1 MRALIPALVLL
12 AGVGLAVMLRA
23 TPPAATEQAA
33 VATRLEA
40 VLPILEDLGVE
51 RWFADPSC
59 RALEHGA
66 GEGFSDPP
74 GKGCGPAQAFT
85 APAAADWERVA
96 GVLGGAVPGGRVRQ
110 VSGPWLTQV
119 RRLERARR
127 GSASR
132 SWSRRR
138 CSSGSMH
145 PSTPGRG
152 SGTKTRSLKQPAP
165 SPRTGHSTPT
175 PATTGRPPRRLRRRS
190 AARPPS
196 RASPRAP
203 PPGGPDR
210 PSETRRRTR
219 GSGPGAG

>member
-110 VSGPWLTQV
+110 VL
-119 RRLERARR
+119 
-127 GSASR
+127 R
-132 SWSRRR
+132 SVA
-138 CSSGSMH
+138 H
-145 PSTPGRG
+145 T
-152 SGTKTRSLKQPAP
+152 
-165 SPRTGHSTPT
+165 
-175 PATTGRPPRRLRRRS
+175 S
-190 AARPPS
+190 AA
-196 RASPRAP
+196 
-203 PPGGPDR
+203 
-210 PSETRRRTR
+210 T
-219 GSGPGAG
+219 GAGATRVSITFLVAPQVLLGFDAPVDTWTWVWHEDPQPQAAGTLSPHWTFHAYPRDNG